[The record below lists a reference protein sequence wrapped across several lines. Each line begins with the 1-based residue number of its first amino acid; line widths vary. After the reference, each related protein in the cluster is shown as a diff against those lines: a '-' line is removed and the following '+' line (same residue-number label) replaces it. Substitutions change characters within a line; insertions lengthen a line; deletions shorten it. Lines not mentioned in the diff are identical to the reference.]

1 MNMNSDPR
9 PNSNLLPWIFTAIF
23 GAGFMLV
30 LGMFL
35 MYVWMQG
42 VPVAQPVSP
51 PNVAPIQSEVTETE
65 RATPSAES
73 IDHSDPSESKTD
85 SQQPAETLADL
96 PAPQKELLVNDGAR
110 FSYEWT
116 EPVVYNFS
124 LHVKQQSN
132 QDQFSGRTTY
142 TPIPDEPTGFV
153 EDLEQRA
160 TGTGFVIHP
169 QGLIMTCAHVV
180 GEAGDVSVTIDDSE
194 ITATVIAIDRENDLA
209 LLRIPRPENELH
221 YLPIAPIE
229 SVEQGGRVRVFGFPL
244 TDLLGSS
251 MKISS
256 GTITGFSDETNEVQ
270 IDATVNPG
278 NSGGPVLDDENRV
291 VGVASTLLDGR
302 GMSNVGLAVGVEK
315 IADFIR
321 RGKLPFA
328 TQTTETNM
336 KDIKKAVVFIQRNSE
351 SFVGAGQSVR
361 FHSYYS
367 PKISV
372 TGPGGIRYNTA
383 GNRITNKGIA
393 VFDSR
398 GMLGNDNSKQGSL
411 PMTLQKL
418 CQIGVEQLPFSAN
431 RKSWTESEAV
441 VIRKTRRKRSQR
453 GHIPGMPPGFSELN
467 RHPFFSGRR
476 QETVSEET
484 STIVA
489 TQTARYEI
497 ISDDE
502 KELVIQKTFSVTP
515 ESADKKFSLNYAG
528 KYRFDKVKKRIT
540 EGEFK
545 GKTISGEG
553 TKAETSPFTLKY
565 KFVSQEQ
572 LKKEEADRI
581 ARAAARAK
589 ETKEREQR
597 KDQLTVPAL
606 DAYDPKR

>member
-1 MNMNSDPR
+1 
-9 PNSNLLPWIFTAIF
+9 
-23 GAGFMLV
+23 MLV

-42 VPVAQPVSP
+42 APVAQPVSP

-302 GMSNVGLAVGVEK
+302 L
-315 IADFIR
+315 
-321 RGKLPFA
+321 
-328 TQTTETNM
+328 
-336 KDIKKAVVFIQRNSE
+336 
-351 SFVGAGQSVR
+351 
-361 FHSYYS
+361 
-367 PKISV
+367 
-372 TGPGGIRYNTA
+372 
-383 GNRITNKGIA
+383 
-393 VFDSR
+393 
-398 GMLGNDNSKQGSL
+398 SL
-411 PMTLQKL
+411 
-418 CQIGVEQLPFSAN
+418 I
-431 RKSWTESEAV
+431 
-441 VIRKTRRKRSQR
+441 
-453 GHIPGMPPGFSELN
+453 HI
-467 RHPFFSGRR
+467 
-476 QETVSEET
+476 
-484 STIVA
+484 
-489 TQTARYEI
+489 
-497 ISDDE
+497 
-502 KELVIQKTFSVTP
+502 
-515 ESADKKFSLNYAG
+515 
-528 KYRFDKVKKRIT
+528 
-540 EGEFK
+540 
-545 GKTISGEG
+545 
-553 TKAETSPFTLKY
+553 
-565 KFVSQEQ
+565 
-572 LKKEEADRI
+572 
-581 ARAAARAK
+581 
-589 ETKEREQR
+589 
-597 KDQLTVPAL
+597 
-606 DAYDPKR
+606 